1 MKPDTNAEKIRRLA
15 SLAKSLGWTFKKGR
29 VIEYDNGEF
38 QKWGC
43 ILGGIGFAVMGG
55 VIHDDGYL
63 TWSNLKRAAQEEFG
77 VAAASEMENG
87 FEGWRRYDS
96 DTSSE
101 CYKAG
106 AAVARKYLKKR
117 RVNKTTSN

>member
-1 MKPDTNAEKIRRLA
+1 MKPETHAKKISRLA
-15 SLAKSLGWTFKKGR
+15 SLAKSLGWTFMQGK
-29 VIEYDNGEF
+29 IIDYDNGEF
-38 QKWGC
+38 QKCGC

-63 TWSNLKRAAQEEFG
+63 TSSNVKRAAQEEFG
-77 VAAASEMENG
+77 VAAASEMEHG

-96 DTSSE
+96 DTSSA

-106 AAVARKYLKKR
+106 VAVARKYLKKR
-117 RVNKTTSN
+117 RINKTTSN